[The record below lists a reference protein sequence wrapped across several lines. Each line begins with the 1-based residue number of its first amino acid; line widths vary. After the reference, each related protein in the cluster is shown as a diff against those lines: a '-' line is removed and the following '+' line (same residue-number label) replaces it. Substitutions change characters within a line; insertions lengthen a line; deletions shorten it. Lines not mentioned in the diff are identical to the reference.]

1 MKVLQPARTAANSAD
16 PVAADL
22 RALLPVPR
30 FAFALAWALLWVLM
44 ASVEVQD
51 YWRNGHSGIWRPLV
65 WQGTSCLVSTL
76 LILLQARFVA
86 RHDALLAHPWRWFAS
101 QLRWLPL
108 VAVVFVALVFMLR
121 HGVYALLGERYEHQA
136 WGELFLYESL
146 KFSAYYLLFIAIFF
160 GIRSYVAMVD
170 AQLRAERS
178 QALARQAQLLQLA
191 QQIEPHFLF
200 NALSTIS
207 EIIHSNPQLAD
218 TLLSR
223 LAALLRAATDL
234 TRRPEST
241 LGEELRLLEGYAAIM
256 DERFADRVSTRFEID
271 ASLCAFK
278 VPTLLLQPL
287 LENAFR
293 HGVEKHLGQAQITV
307 RAQREGKHCM
317 RLSVQDD
324 VGRLLPQQQPVFGAG
339 LSNLRERLA
348 TRFGSEASLT
358 LRSRGEGA
366 GVEAVIVLPCVC

>member
-1 MKVLQPARTAANSAD
+1 MKVIPPARTAADSAD
-16 PVAADL
+16 PVVADL

-30 FAFALAWALLWVLM
+30 FAFALAWALLWLLM

-51 YWRNGHSGIWRPLV
+51 YWRDGHRGIWRPLV

-76 LILLQARFVA
+76 LILLQARLVA

-108 VAVVFVALVFMLR
+108 VSVVFVALVFMLR
-121 HGVYALLGERYEHQA
+121 HGVYALLGERYEHEP

-146 KFSAYYLLFIAIFF
+146 KFSAYYLLFVAIFF
-160 GIRSYVAMVD
+160 GIRSYVAMVA

-200 NALSTIS
+200 NALGTIS
-207 EIIHSNPQLAD
+207 EIIHSDPQLAD

-241 LGEELRLLEGYAAIM
+241 LDEELRLLEGYAAIM
-256 DERFADRVSTRFEID
+256 HERFADRVSTRFEID
-271 ASLCAFK
+271 ASLRAYK

-293 HGVEKHLGQAQITV
+293 HGVEKRLGRAQITV
-307 RAQREGKHCM
+307 RAQREGAGHM

-324 VGRLLPQQQPVFGAG
+324 KGQLLPQPVFGAG

-348 TRFGSEASLT
+348 TRFGAEASLT
-358 LRSRGEGA
+358 LRSRVEGG

>member
-1 MKVLQPARTAANSAD
+1 MKVQQPARTAANSAD

-121 HGVYALLGERYEHQA
+121 HGVYALLGERYEHQP

-160 GIRSYVAMVD
+160 GIRSYVAMVA

-366 GVEAVIVLPCVC
+366 GVEAEIVLPCVC

>member
-1 MKVLQPARTAANSAD
+1 MKTPSPLPGASDVESCD
-16 PVAADL
+16 P
-22 RALLPVPR
+22 RALPMPR
-30 FAFALAWALLWVLM
+30 LAFALAWGLLWVLM

-76 LILLQARFVA
+76 LILLQARLVA
-86 RHDALLAHPWRWFAS
+86 RHDALLAKPWGWFAS

-108 VAVVFVALVFMLR
+108 VSVFFVAIVFAMR
-121 HGVYALLGERYEHQA
+121 HGIYALVGERYEHQP
-136 WGELFLYESL
+136 WGELFVYECI
-146 KFSAYYLLFIAIFF
+146 KFSAYYLLFVAIFF
-160 GIRSYVAMVD
+160 GIRSYVAMV
-170 AQLRAERS
+170 AARLRAERS

-200 NALSTIS
+200 NALGTIS
-207 EIIHSNPQLAD
+207 EIIHSDPQLAD
-218 TLLSR
+218 TLLAR

-241 LGEELRLLEGYAAIM
+241 LDEELRLLEAYASIM
-256 DERFADRVSTRFEID
+256 HERFADRVGTRFEID
-271 ASLCAFK
+271 DGLRSCK

-293 HGVEKHLGQAQITV
+293 HGVERRLGQAQITV
-307 RAQREGKHCM
+307 RAERDGVGRM

-324 VGRLLPQQQPVFGAG
+324 IGQLLAEPVFGAG

-348 TRFGSEASLT
+348 TRFGDQASLAV
-358 LRSRGEGA
+358 RARPGG
-366 GVEAVIVLPCVC
+366 GVESVVSLPCVS